1 MVRTYYMLRDN
12 SAAVRVVIE
21 MYIIEGKRERGR
33 LKEKG
38 TEGDMKIIGGITRI
52 YIKWETI
59 LHGGVG
65 LSWLT
70 TYNRQYKEKKMIKK
84 T

>member
-52 YIKWETI
+52 YI
-59 LHGGVG
+59 
-65 LSWLT
+65 
-70 TYNRQYKEKKMIKK
+70 
-84 T
+84 